1 MYVLHATQ
9 HTNIILIDVPLR
21 YDVGKRPYVNKEIM
35 NYNKKLRKVTKKL
48 KNAQLVNPL
57 NAELI
62 PICHFLAL
70 FGAHHILHIS
80 RIRVKATTDRE
91 LFNRHRLHLN
101 KRGKEIMIS
110 EIIEKLLTN
119 VDSQKVN
126 VIHLP
131 WKIESAKQI
140 ANEQSVSTTEVNDRV
155 VTSVKKN
162 VKIKEILSA
171 DIHMEGSKETSR
183 SSSKKDV
190 ETKMVLS
197 TDIQLE
203 GSKQTETK

>member
-1 MYVLHATQ
+1 L
-9 HTNIILIDVPLR
+9 
-21 YDVGKRPYVNKEIM
+21 
-35 NYNKKLRKVTKKL
+35 NKK
-48 KNAQLVNPL
+48 
-57 NAELI
+57 
-62 PICHFLAL
+62 
-70 FGAHHILHIS
+70 
-80 RIRVKATTDRE
+80 
-91 LFNRHRLHLN
+91 
-101 KRGKEIMIS
+101 GKEIMIS

-126 VIHLP
+126 IVNLH

-162 VKIKEILSA
+162 VRIKEILSA
-171 DIHMEGSKETSR
+171 DIQMEGNKETSR

-197 TDIQLE
+197 TDIHLE
-203 GSKQTETK
+203 GTMETNRSSSRKYVKTKEALSSDIQLGDSQEPSRSLSKKEVETKEVLNTGTYLKDRKETDRG